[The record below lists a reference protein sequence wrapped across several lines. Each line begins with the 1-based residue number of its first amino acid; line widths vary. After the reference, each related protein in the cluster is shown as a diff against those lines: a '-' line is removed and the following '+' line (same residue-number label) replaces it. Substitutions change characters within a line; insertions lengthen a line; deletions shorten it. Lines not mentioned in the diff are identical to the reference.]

1 MSSTNIE
8 FKSSAGTF
16 NVDQAQGIVECFV
29 AGIGNKDSVGDVL
42 IPGAFKESLK
52 RRKPRVVWGHNW
64 NDPIG
69 KVLEIYEVPPSD
81 ARLPMKMKAAGIGG
95 LYARVQFNLSSEKG
109 KEAFANVSFFGE
121 EQEWSIGYKT
131 LLASFDQNL
140 QANIL
145 KEVELYEVSP
155 VLHGANQL
163 TGTISVKSDDSEE
176 KCPPEEMPG
185 MGQPGMNRPM
195 QSVKPRI
202 PSMPENPLMVSL
214 RRELAQRSGSN
225 VIIRSMTENMAV
237 FDRITSDGMTST
249 YRVPYHFS
257 GDSFM
262 FGKPERVSAL
272 MEDSNPA
279 PSAPQVPMMPQAV
292 TYGNSGPDFTTIAS
306 ASQDEEK
313 TLEDEITDF
322 LLDGI
327 EGKVGRTINT
337 RNLGKLK
344 NVVQLL
350 QDVISSSEKEVEVKS
365 DLIIEIEPENAFA
378 AKSLLDPIMDY
389 HRVES
394 HVSTKGIVITSGVTQ
409 EFIDAVETMQ
419 KSLGARIGK
428 RVGSTGGGGATGKVR
443 GAGRALTGTFDPNA
457 VDADGDK
464 LVQEGTAFERPATPH
479 AVRDAKKIERGL
491 RSGELSP
498 GDKEKKRKNREKQL
512 ITDLATMWKER
523 KQRNVSRASYGRI
536 EHRNDEIAFAAYRY
550 QGAKTDLPF
559 LEWWEKDKI
568 DNGITYFDNGFG
580 FGKPTKEDIPFEYLP
595 DLTPDKT
602 LKPESRLPYGLPLP
616 EKLKPKKGSGLR
628 SQGKPGDY
636 SEWASKTYKGRKK
649 YSVDE
654 LEKHVAETFSNAKTD
669 KEINEAVYDLNY
681 DILNTVGSTVKDHD
695 GTPEDVAR
703 WEKEALAITKKI
715 ESTQKFDG
723 WASQQ
728 IRDIA
733 KADGPRKPYSARDT
747 YEATGLR
754 SGNAEVFSKDDLPKE
769 LVNDIANA
777 AVRAV
782 GRNGDETRLIDGAKE
797 VLANLTDEKLK
808 DSVGTS
814 VSNARKKLAE
824 MLSDEN
830 IIEQFDSKQAIED
843 FMDEVGYGIQ
853 KMLDSH
859 VDSVKK
865 TGTSIEKEEI
875 EEIVDNAK
883 SKFDDD
889 FNKLIKASKDFWDK
903 RSNPGK
909 RFKAN
914 SVEDAKKLAAQDR
927 ESLMQSLRDGG
938 GDAED
943 LEATLQS
950 IMPDGLW
957 KDMSEGIISG
967 KISPE
972 DFNYTIERAIEEIN
986 YNDPSIDPEELVNEL
1001 ADALREGASK
1011 DGANPLIVALAKE
1024 FGDEKI
1030 TGGDLIDYLNGSRQD
1045 SVYRPDRGKIE
1056 KENIRGLASRSSSPG
1071 DGGKERLSANDFDKN
1086 NSLTENGRKKIVDHL
1101 VNSGT
1106 DEDEAN
1112 SILDLWEQND
1122 GTAEE
1127 YIQKYG
1133 KDDRNII
1140 KNIADAASSM
1150 YEDEMS
1156 SAGERGAE
1164 KRYYRNENG
1173 GLRSSS
1179 TGNDKNK
1186 TPFRS
1191 MDSIL
1196 AEMTPSQRKKFE
1208 KDMAKAREDF
1218 VPIDGRGNPS
1228 SPYRPNPYS
1237 GLRSRGEG
1245 TMLGRPGQIQ
1255 RDENGK
1261 INSPDAKN
1269 MRKEHDARVF
1279 SKLRELGFNDDE
1291 IELLTGVPNGGRE
1304 HPASEKVGLSSKSIR
1319 PDSGVKKYSIRL
1331 LEEKRDALDDS
1342 PSVGVD
1348 RKQLDGAWADQVIA
1362 DLKDGNVDPIDMM
1375 GIMQVAMDDIH
1386 DKLRSPEKDTN
1397 AIDERQKL
1405 GKKIRRLLV
1414 NNMSDDEKSS
1424 SGKFSA
1430 SKTGLGSRTAVAAAD
1445 GGRRNLELTLSAD
1458 ERGELLNEIPMLRR
1472 HAKDEAPLNIIE
1484 KKLRDAKNGKIS
1496 LTEEEHNSLEQ
1507 AVNDAIDVSRT
1518 RGKREGI
1525 VTSDLL
1531 GVLGM
1536 ASESE
1541 DGKFVSPNFIDE
1553 QNGKRGNTGLR
1564 SGLPNNGAPSDLPPN
1579 QQRWL
1584 IDWAMRN
1591 PNLVVG
1597 QKILK
1602 KHKEGNGQMKAS
1614 DWNALRSLHRN
1625 VTGGSGMRSGSG
1637 LRSGRDDANDLP
1649 NMTPTGEGQ
1658 LMGPE
1663 RIKRGERDARNIS
1676 RMGEMAGESS
1686 STGSEQAGRGRPMG
1700 SGGGLGDSR
1709 LKGKKFDEVK
1719 PKDWDSMSVDDQYEW
1734 LLNDG
1739 SKSRS
1744 GMSQAAYDNTMKE
1757 ILAREEKE
1765 QAQTER
1771 AARRAERAATPAKP
1785 VDQASEAVAAA
1796 EKPIKVKPRPDNPD
1810 AASKE
1815 RKKDLSTTKKFT
1827 DRIADRAVASSNKGK
1842 SDDIHRDAWEEIASI
1857 MDTEDLTK
1865 SQIKE
1870 AIDRVDKYLKEAAVS
1885 DDESD
1890 DSLEFQDHG
1899 EKLKETL
1906 EKLQKYYSKDKF
1918 ISDAPSKP
1926 EPKPAN
1932 TAEVK
1937 PPASYTAYLSA
1948 RAPSSGGLR
1957 SGKTGRTEIKEE
1969 ATFFRDVEQSLPKEI
1984 QAARSGG
1991 DRSTADALSMLQ
2003 TIISRQEASK
2013 LGDRRTNAGRILMT
2027 QKEVDDVLDALMVSL
2042 DRQVEINGEKRQ
2054 EMFSKLIDMMAKAAM
2069 GTFIDKT
2076 TEELQGRTV
2085 PRTSASG
2092 RTVNIQNLQQG
2103 SNNQYFHSTTECGV
2117 YFYIKRYPISE
2128 W

>member
-1 MSSTNIE
+1 MP
-8 FKSSAGTF
+8 
-16 NVDQAQGIVECFV
+16 D
-29 AGIGNKDSVGDVL
+29 GN
-42 IPGAFKESLK
+42 
-52 RRKPRVVWGHNW
+52 
-64 NDPIG
+64 
-69 KVLEIYEVPPSD
+69 
-81 ARLPMKMKAAGIGG
+81 
-95 LYARVQFNLSSEKG
+95 
-109 KEAFANVSFFGE
+109 
-121 EQEWSIGYKT
+121 
-131 LLASFDQNL
+131 
-140 QANIL
+140 
-145 KEVELYEVSP
+145 
-155 VLHGANQL
+155 
-163 TGTISVKSDDSEE
+163 
-176 KCPPEEMPG
+176 
-185 MGQPGMNRPM
+185 
-195 QSVKPRI
+195 
-202 PSMPENPLMVSL
+202 
-214 RRELAQRSGSN
+214 
-225 VIIRSMTENMAV
+225 
-237 FDRITSDGMTST
+237 
-249 YRVPYHFS
+249 PY
-257 GDSFM
+257 
-262 FGKPERVSAL
+262 
-272 MEDSNPA
+272 
-279 PSAPQVPMMPQAV
+279 
-292 TYGNSGPDFTTIAS
+292 
-306 ASQDEEK
+306 
-313 TLEDEITDF
+313 
-322 LLDGI
+322 
-327 EGKVGRTINT
+327 
-337 RNLGKLK
+337 
-344 NVVQLL
+344 
-350 QDVISSSEKEVEVKS
+350 
-365 DLIIEIEPENAFA
+365 
-378 AKSLLDPIMDY
+378 
-389 HRVES
+389 
-394 HVSTKGIVITSGVTQ
+394 
-409 EFIDAVETMQ
+409 
-419 KSLGARIGK
+419 
-428 RVGSTGGGGATGKVR
+428 
-443 GAGRALTGTFDPNA
+443 
-457 VDADGDK
+457 
-464 LVQEGTAFERPATPH
+464 
-479 AVRDAKKIERGL
+479 
-491 RSGELSP
+491 
-498 GDKEKKRKNREKQL
+498 
-512 ITDLATMWKER
+512 
-523 KQRNVSRASYGRI
+523 
-536 EHRNDEIAFAAYRY
+536 
-550 QGAKTDLPF
+550 
-559 LEWWEKDKI
+559 
-568 DNGITYFDNGFG
+568 
-580 FGKPTKEDIPFEYLP
+580 EDIP
-595 DLTPDKT
+595 
-602 LKPESRLPYGLPLP
+602 
-616 EKLKPKKGSGLR
+616 
-628 SQGKPGDY
+628 
-636 SEWASKTYKGRKK
+636 
-649 YSVDE
+649 
-654 LEKHVAETFSNAKTD
+654 
-669 KEINEAVYDLNY
+669 
-681 DILNTVGSTVKDHD
+681 
-695 GTPEDVAR
+695 
-703 WEKEALAITKKI
+703 
-715 ESTQKFDG
+715 
-723 WASQQ
+723 
-728 IRDIA
+728 
-733 KADGPRKPYSARDT
+733 
-747 YEATGLR
+747 
-754 SGNAEVFSKDDLPKE
+754 
-769 LVNDIANA
+769 
-777 AVRAV
+777 
-782 GRNGDETRLIDGAKE
+782 
-797 VLANLTDEKLK
+797 
-808 DSVGTS
+808 
-814 VSNARKKLAE
+814 
-824 MLSDEN
+824 
-830 IIEQFDSKQAIED
+830 
-843 FMDEVGYGIQ
+843 
-853 KMLDSH
+853 
-859 VDSVKK
+859 
-865 TGTSIEKEEI
+865 
-875 EEIVDNAK
+875 
-883 SKFDDD
+883 
-889 FNKLIKASKDFWDK
+889 
-903 RSNPGK
+903 
-909 RFKAN
+909 
-914 SVEDAKKLAAQDR
+914 
-927 ESLMQSLRDGG
+927 
-938 GDAED
+938 
-943 LEATLQS
+943 
-950 IMPDGLW
+950 
-957 KDMSEGIISG
+957 
-967 KISPE
+967 
-972 DFNYTIERAIEEIN
+972 
-986 YNDPSIDPEELVNEL
+986 
-1001 ADALREGASK
+1001 
-1011 DGANPLIVALAKE
+1011 
-1024 FGDEKI
+1024 
-1030 TGGDLIDYLNGSRQD
+1030 
-1045 SVYRPDRGKIE
+1045 
-1056 KENIRGLASRSSSPG
+1056 SSP
-1071 DGGKERLSANDFDKN
+1071 
-1086 NSLTENGRKKIVDHL
+1086 T
-1101 VNSGT
+1101 
-1106 DEDEAN
+1106 
-1112 SILDLWEQND
+1112 
-1122 GTAEE
+1122 
-1127 YIQKYG
+1127 
-1133 KDDRNII
+1133 
-1140 KNIADAASSM
+1140 
-1150 YEDEMS
+1150 
-1156 SAGERGAE
+1156 
-1164 KRYYRNENG
+1164 

-1179 TGNDKNK
+1179 TGNDKNE

-1196 AEMTPSQRKKFE
+1196 AEMTPSERKKFE

-1218 VPIDGRGNPS
+1218 VPIDGRGNPN

-1237 GLRSRGEG
+1237 SLRSRGEG

-1261 INSPDAKN
+1261 INSSEAKN

-1279 SKLRELGFNDDE
+1279 SKLRELGFDDNE

-1362 DLKDGNVDPIDMM
+1362 DLNDGKVDPIDMM

-1386 DKLRSPEKDTN
+1386 DKLRSPEKDTS

-1430 SKTGLGSRTAVAAAD
+1430 SKTGLGSRTAVAAAGD
-1445 GGRRNLELTLSAD
+1445 GRRNFELSLSSD

-1472 HAKDEAPLNIIE
+1472 HAKDESPLNIIE

-1496 LTEEEHNSLEQ
+1496 LTEEEHNSIEQ
-1507 AVNDAIDVSRT
+1507 AVNDAIDVSHT

-1531 GVLGM
+1531 GILGM

-1663 RIKRGERDARNIS
+1663 RIKRGERDARNIT
-1676 RMGEMAGESS
+1676 RMGEMAGESTS
-1686 STGSEQAGRGRPMG
+1686 SGSEQAGRGRPMG
-1700 SGGGLGDSR
+1700 SGGGLSDAR

-1765 QAQTER
+1765 QAQAER

-1785 VDQASEAVAAA
+1785 VDQGSEAVAAA
-1796 EKPIKVKPRPDNPD
+1796 EKPIMVKPRPDNPD

-1815 RKKDLSTTKKFT
+1815 RKKDLSTTKKFA

-1842 SDDIHRDAWEEIASI
+1842 SDDIHKDAWEEIASI

-1890 DSLEFQDHG
+1890 DSLEFQDQG

-1906 EKLQKYYSKDKF
+1906 QKLQKYYSKDKF

-1932 TAEVK
+1932 TAGVK

-1991 DRSTADALSMLQ
+1991 DKSTAEALSMLQ

-2054 EMFSKLIDMMAKAAM
+2054 QMFSKLIDMMAKAAM

-2092 RTVNIQNLQQG
+2092 RTVNIQDLQQS

>member
-1 MSSTNIE
+1 
-8 FKSSAGTF
+8 
-16 NVDQAQGIVECFV
+16 
-29 AGIGNKDSVGDVL
+29 VL

-95 LYARVQFNLSSEKG
+95 LYARVQFNLNSEKG

-176 KCPPEEMPG
+176 KCPPGEMPG

-195 QSVKPRI
+195 QPVKPRI

-272 MEDSNPA
+272 MEDSNPEPAAPPA
-279 PSAPQVPMMPQAV
+279 PSTPQAV

-365 DLIIEIEPENAFA
+365 DLIIEVEPENAFA

-394 HVSTKGIVITSGVTQ
+394 HVSTKGIVITSGVTP

-419 KSLGARIGK
+419 KSLGNRIGK

-443 GAGRALTGTFDPNA
+443 SAGRALTGTFDPNA
-457 VDADGDK
+457 IDADGDK
-464 LVQEGTAFERPATPH
+464 LVQEGTAFERPATPNV
-479 AVRDAKKIERGL
+479 ARDAKKIERGL
-491 RSGELSP
+491 RSG
-498 GDKEKKRKNREKQL
+498 
-512 ITDLATMWKER
+512 
-523 KQRNVSRASYGRI
+523 
-536 EHRNDEIAFAAYRY
+536 
-550 QGAKTDLPF
+550 
-559 LEWWEKDKI
+559 
-568 DNGITYFDNGFG
+568 
-580 FGKPTKEDIPFEYLP
+580 
-595 DLTPDKT
+595 
-602 LKPESRLPYGLPLP
+602 
-616 EKLKPKKGSGLR
+616 
-628 SQGKPGDY
+628 
-636 SEWASKTYKGRKK
+636 
-649 YSVDE
+649 
-654 LEKHVAETFSNAKTD
+654 
-669 KEINEAVYDLNY
+669 
-681 DILNTVGSTVKDHD
+681 
-695 GTPEDVAR
+695 
-703 WEKEALAITKKI
+703 
-715 ESTQKFDG
+715 
-723 WASQQ
+723 
-728 IRDIA
+728 
-733 KADGPRKPYSARDT
+733 
-747 YEATGLR
+747 
-754 SGNAEVFSKDDLPKE
+754 NAEVVSKNDLPKE
-769 LVNDIANA
+769 LVNDVANA

-814 VSNARKKLAE
+814 VSNARKRLAE
-824 MLSDEN
+824 MLSDEKV
-830 IIEQFDSKQAIED
+830 IEEFESRQAIED
-843 FMDEVGYGIQ
+843 FMDEVGYAVQ
-853 KMLDSH
+853 KMIDSH
-859 VDSVKK
+859 VSSVKK

-875 EEIVDNAK
+875 EEIADNAK
-883 SKFDDD
+883 DKFDDD
-889 FNKLIKASKDFWDK
+889 FNKLIEASKEFW
-903 RSNPGK
+903 GK
-909 RFKAN
+909 RRKPG
-914 SVEDAKKLAAQDR
+914 SLDKTVKEAKKTAAEDR
-927 ESLMQSLRDGG
+927 NDLMTTLREGG
-938 GDAED
+938 APED
-943 LEATLQS
+943 LESTLGS
-950 IMPDGLW
+950 IIKLFGDT
-957 KDMSEGIISG
+957 SEGITSGTISL
-967 KISPE
+967 E
-972 DFNYTIERAIEEIN
+972 DLNYEIEKAIDQIVE
-986 YNDPSIDPEELVNEL
+986 NDPSINPEELVNEFG
-1001 ADALREGASK
+1001 DALREGASK

-1030 TGGDLIDYLNGSRQD
+1030 TGGDLIDSLNDTRQN

-1056 KENIRGLASRSSSPG
+1056 KENIRGLASRGRSFADSFPLTEDGQMPG
-1071 DGGKERLSANDFDKN
+1071 GRGGFGGGPNPIDSFGNVKRQQDRYKAFTRYQNRGGKKEYEEWLNTNGEDLLTWEERVSRDTRAIFDKYPKGDF
-1086 NSLTENGRKKIVDHL
+1086 SDFREIEPRRY
-1101 VNSGT
+1101 SG
-1106 DEDEAN
+1106 
-1112 SILDLWEQND
+1112 
-1122 GTAEE
+1122 
-1127 YIQKYG
+1127 
-1133 KDDRNII
+1133 DR
-1140 KNIADAASSM
+1140 
-1150 YEDEMS
+1150 
-1156 SAGERGAE
+1156 
-1164 KRYYRNENG
+1164 
-1173 GLRSSS
+1173 GLRSERGSGENVKPATWLKDWS
-1179 TGNDKNK
+1179 TLLSELDREKKDRGMDRADSPDNAYLAMLHFSRLDAALNDAWEVNDDLKKRFANGEDVGSQLKAVGNMITRLEGERNNHQRIMLRNGVEKADVEKLWAD
-1186 TPFRS
+1186 RS
-1191 MDSIL
+1191 KPKIKWNGNVPTEINRGLASAGREDSEYAREL
-1196 AEMTPSQRKKFE
+1196 KKQRE
-1208 KDMAKAREDF
+1208 KDRAAG
-1218 VPIDGRGNPS
+1218 VNATNPIGKPETNKPDEGVRSGR
-1228 SPYRPNPYS
+1228 
-1237 GLRSRGEG
+1237 RGEG

-1255 RDENGK
+1255 RDENGN
-1261 INSPDAKN
+1261 INSQDAAN

-1279 SKLRELGFNDDE
+1279 SKLRELGFSDDE
-1291 IELLTGVPNGGRE
+1291 IESLTGVPNGGRE
-1304 HPASEKVGLSSKSIR
+1304 HPASEKVGLPSKSIR

-1331 LEEKRDALDDS
+1331 LEEKRDALNDN

-1362 DLKDGNVDPIDMM
+1362 DLNDGKVDPIDMM
-1375 GIMQVAMDDIH
+1375 GVMQVAMDDIH

-1397 AIDERQKL
+1397 AIEERQKL

-1414 NNMSDDEKSS
+1414 NNMTDDEKSS
-1424 SGKFSA
+1424 SGKFS
-1430 SKTGLGSRTAVAAAD
+1430 SSPKGGLSSRTAVGAAGD
-1445 GGRRNLELTLSAD
+1445 GKPRKIEMTLSSD
-1458 ERGELLNEIPMLRR
+1458 ERGELLDEIPLLRR
-1472 HAKDEAPLNIIE
+1472 HAKDEAPLNLIE
-1484 KKLRDAKNGKIS
+1484 QKLREAKKTGRIS
-1496 LTEEEHNSLEQ
+1496 LTQEEHDSVQQ
-1507 AVNDAIDVSRT
+1507 AIIDAMDVSHT
-1518 RGKREGI
+1518 RGTREKI

-1531 GVLGM
+1531 SVLGM
-1536 ASESE
+1536 ATESE

-1564 SGLPNNGAPSDLPPN
+1564 SGMPNNGAPSDMPPN

-1602 KHKEGNGQMKAS
+1602 KHKEGNGQMRAS
-1614 DWNALRSLHRN
+1614 DWNALRSLHKN
-1625 VTGGSGMRSGSG
+1625 VTGGRG

-1649 NMTPTGEGQ
+1649 NMTPTGEGREVSRGVGRVAS
-1658 LMGPE
+1658 MGQMV
-1663 RIKRGERDARNIS
+1663 GEDIS
-1676 RMGEMAGESS
+1676 SDS
-1686 STGSEQAGRGRPMG
+1686 VQAGRGRPMG
-1700 SGGGLGDSR
+1700 SGGGIGDSR
-1709 LKGKKFDEVK
+1709 LKGKRFDDVK
-1719 PKDWDSMSVDDQYEW
+1719 PKNWDSMSVDDQYEW

-1739 SKSRS
+1739 SRSRS
-1744 GMSQAAYDNTMKE
+1744 GMSRAAFDGVMND
-1757 ILAREEKE
+1757 ILLREEKE
-1765 QAQTER
+1765 QAQAER
-1771 AARRAERAATPAKP
+1771 AARRAERASVPAKP
-1785 VDQASEAVAAA
+1785 VDQASEAVTAA

-1810 AASKE
+1810 SALAE

-1827 DRIADRAVASSNKGK
+1827 DRIADRAVASNNKGK
-1842 SDDIHRDAWEEIASI
+1842 SDDIHKDAWEEIASI
-1857 MDTEDLTK
+1857 MNTEDLTK

-1870 AIDRVDKYLKEAAVS
+1870 AIDSVDKYLKEAAIS

-1890 DSLEFQDHG
+1890 DSLEFQDQA

-1906 EKLQKYYSKDKF
+1906 QKLQKYYSKDEF
-1918 ISDAPSKP
+1918 ISETPPKP
-1926 EPKPAN
+1926 EPKPEKS
-1932 TAEVK
+1932 TSVT
-1937 PPASYTAYLSA
+1937 PPASYTTYLSA

-1957 SGKTGRTEIKEE
+1957 SGKPGRTEIKEE

-1991 DRSTADALSMLQ
+1991 DKNTAEALSMLQ

-2027 QKEVDDVLDALMVSL
+2027 QKEIDDVLDALMVSL

-2054 EMFSKLIDMMAKAAM
+2054 AMFAKLIDMMAKAAM

-2076 TEELQGRTV
+2076 TEELQGRTTA
-2085 PRTSASG
+2085 RRSASG
-2092 RTVNIQNLQQG
+2092 RTVNIQDL
-2103 SNNQYFHSTTECGV
+2103 
-2117 YFYIKRYPISE
+2117 
-2128 W
+2128 